1 MTVGSYNN
9 ARRSREKAR
18 RDFSSDQPD
27 LFLSLDDSPVP
38 PADLDLGPE
47 LLGAIHS
54 ALRAA
59 RSRGLSRERVV
70 DRMNALLPDIARPI
84 TLRQLNAWT
93 AQSKEF
99 SEFPAR
105 YLAAFCAATE
115 SDLPLHVLAQA
126 LHLELIDARASVAR
140 RLGECRIE
148 EARLRREQREL
159 SRRLGA

>member
-1 MTVGSYNN
+1 MTVGSHNS
-9 ARRSREKAR
+9 RGRSRVKNGR
-18 RDFSSDQPD
+18 GVSSDQPD
-27 LFLSLDDSPVP
+27 LFQRLDERPAP

-47 LLGAIHS
+47 LLGAIHN
-54 ALRAA
+54 ALREA

-70 DRMNALLPDIARPI
+70 DRMNALLPDIARPV

-105 YLAAFCAATE
+105 YLPAFCAATE

-140 RLGECRIE
+140 QLGECRIE
-148 EARLRREQREL
+148 EARLRRQQRDL
-159 SRRLGA
+159 SRRLGL